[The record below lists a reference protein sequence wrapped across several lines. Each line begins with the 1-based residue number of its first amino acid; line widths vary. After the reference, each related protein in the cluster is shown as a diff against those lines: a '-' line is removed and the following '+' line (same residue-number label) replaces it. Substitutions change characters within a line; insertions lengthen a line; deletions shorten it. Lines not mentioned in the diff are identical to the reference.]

1 MMELTKNVTMYRC
14 VSERGLH
21 MGGKGREADHEHRF
35 VLPPPGGEQTT
46 GQCSCGM
53 KREFSN
59 VTETSWALRPS
70 ATSSSKK

>member
-1 MMELTKNVTMYRC
+1 
-14 VSERGLH
+14 
-21 MGGKGREADHEHRF
+21 
-35 VLPPPGGEQTT
+35 
-46 GQCSCGM
+46 M